1 LRRTARL
8 TAVLSASLLVGG
20 LAACGSGDDEPAA
33 AGTAPGSSSAAFP
46 VTVDHIWG
54 STTIEEA
61 PERVVALGVT
71 DSDPILALGV
81 VPVAVQP
88 FSFYAETGVGPWAE
102 EYLDGAELTVLDP
115 TAEVSVE
122 EVAALDPDLIVGIS
136 AGFDETVYEQL
147 SQVAPTLVRPAGTA
161 AYGVGRDDATRMI
174 AQALGKEAEGEEL
187 IETADAAFDD
197 AVAANP
203 QFAGA
208 TAAVLLPFSGVYGA
222 YLPADARGQV
232 MDQLGLSVPEGI
244 LAEDTGESFY
254 VELSS
259 ERLDLADG
267 DALVVLT
274 DEASAPVV
282 EADAVLQGLPVVT
295 AGGLVLPDADLR
307 GAMSYNTVLS
317 APFAVE
323 QLTPLL
329 VQALAATSAA

>member
-1 LRRTARL
+1 MRRTARL

-20 LAACGSGDDEPAA
+20 LAACGSGDEEPAA
-33 AGTAPGSSSAAFP
+33 AGSSSGGASATAFP
-46 VTVDHIWG
+46 VTVEHIWG
-54 STTIEEA
+54 ETTIEEA

-71 DSDPILALGV
+71 DSDPLLALGV

-147 SQVAPTLVRPAGTA
+147 SQVAPTLVRPEGTA

-187 IETADAAFDD
+187 IETANAAFDD

-203 QFAGA
+203 QFQGA
-208 TAAVLLPFSGVYGA
+208 TGAVLLPFSGVYGA
-222 YLPADARGQV
+222 YLPADARGQI
-232 MDQLGLSVPEGI
+232 MDQLGFAVPEGI

-254 VELSS
+254 VELST

-267 DALVVLT
+267 DVLVVLT

-323 QLTPLL
+323 QLSPLL
-329 VQALAATSAA
+329 VDALAATGS